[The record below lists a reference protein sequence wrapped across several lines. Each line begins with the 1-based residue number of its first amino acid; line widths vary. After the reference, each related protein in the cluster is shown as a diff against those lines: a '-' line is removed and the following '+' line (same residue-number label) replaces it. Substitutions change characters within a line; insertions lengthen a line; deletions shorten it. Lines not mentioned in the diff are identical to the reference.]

1 MKKNIIFLFLILL
14 FLSCS
19 NTNQEEKDNLRIEAL
34 KSENDS
40 LKNILSELNNK
51 YIFDSISLHNVYNK
65 KNTYD
70 LNSNFEMELMV
81 IGYSPNKS
89 YFVAYDSIV
98 NGRKINL
105 DTLIQE
111 KGRFKYNTT
120 LNKKKIT
127 IRMDYNIQNEFG
139 QNEMGW
145 LIDKVKIK
153 N

>member
-1 MKKNIIFLFLILL
+1 M
-14 FLSCS
+14 
-19 NTNQEEKDNLRIEAL
+19 EAL